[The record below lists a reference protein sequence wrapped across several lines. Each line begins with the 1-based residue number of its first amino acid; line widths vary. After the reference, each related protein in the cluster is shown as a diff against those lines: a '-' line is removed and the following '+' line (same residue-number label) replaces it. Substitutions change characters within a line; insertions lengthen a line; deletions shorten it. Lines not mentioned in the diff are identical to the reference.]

1 MSDFGI
7 VSENSNAS
15 RLWSLVNHYKF
26 IENDLILGY
35 RSSGNYRIQPTLD
48 FRCGSIDGQSRGRE
62 PSTSRNTLP
71 IPPEVK
77 SIFSDSNMEIQI
89 QMYGNLFVPITLINH
104 GYASILIPFEP
115 RSRYKV
121 IPRLTV
127 PAGTT
132 CDKLKIVPPSPS
144 ETGFLRFAAKTIS
157 GTQEFYPTA
166 LTSSNN
172 FLLKQYSVQR
182 LRIILSNFT
191 AGDDGY
197 LLLGATNIAAHE
209 TVRKR

>member
-1 MSDFGI
+1 VETIAYIPPSIFAA
-7 VSENSNAS
+7 VRST
-15 RLWSLVNHYKF
+15 VNQ
-26 IENDLILGY
+26 EG
-35 RSSGNYRIQPTLD
+35 GNPQPLET
-48 FRCGSIDGQSRGRE
+48 F
-62 PSTSRNTLP
+62 P

-89 QMYGNLFVPITLINH
+89 QMYGNLFVSITLINH

-132 CDKLKIVPPSPS
+132 CDKPKIVLPSPS
-144 ETGFLRFAAKTIS
+144 KTEFLCFVAKIIS

-172 FLLKQYSVQR
+172 FLLKRYSGQH

-191 AGDDGY
+191 AGDDDY
-197 LLLGATNIAAHE
+197 LLLGDKCRGTSNC
-209 TVRKR
+209 RKEIIRWT